1 MTKKNDYKIEI
12 RSDEVNDILSRP
24 PRWIIRWGIGV
35 IFLVVLIIIIGSSF
49 FKYPDII
56 TAPITVTSEILPANI
71 ISKVSGRINNLLVK
85 DGDSVEANNIVAI
98 IESPTEYSSYKALK
112 DLCDGFSNVITR
124 DKIIFNYTFPAN
136 LKLGN
141 IQAAYTQFLK
151 SYNDYKSFMEAN
163 YHEKKIL
170 IIKNQI
176 EQQRLMLHLCEQ
188 QMKIS
193 SEQYSLS
200 KRSYKRDSLLFS
212 QGVVAQTDIEQSRTR
227 FLATNQ
233 QLESSKSSIVNM
245 RLSLLQAE
253 QSVFELHQ
261 EKEEKIK
268 SYESSIIGNF
278 DILISQMTEWEQNYI
293 LISPI
298 RGKVSL
304 TSFWQENQNINSGEI
319 VLTVIPFNNKGI
331 SGKIFLP
338 LQGAGKIKIG
348 QRVNVKFDNYP
359 YMEYG
364 MLQVEIAKIS
374 KVPTTINNTKVLILD
389 VKFPNGLTTNY
400 GIKLELKEEMP
411 GTSEI
416 VTEDLCLFQRFL
428 NPIKHV
434 IKKNTF
440 NRALPQK
447 RDFDTQRGA
456 DTFCIDNDIVYC
468 TTVNN
473 PPKLA
478 FFIL

>member
-56 TAPITVTSEILPANI
+56 TAPITVTSEMLPANI
-71 ISKVSGRINNLLVK
+71 ISKVSGRINTLLVK
-85 DGDSVEANNIVAI
+85 DGDSVEENDIVAI

-112 DLCDGFSNVITR
+112 VLCDSFSNVITS
-124 DKIIFNYTFPAN
+124 DKIIYNYTFPAN

-141 IQAAYTQFLK
+141 IQATYTQFLK
-151 SYNDYKSFMEAN
+151 SYNDYKSFIEAN

-176 EQQRLMLHLCEQ
+176 EQQRLMLNLCEQ

-304 TSFWQENQNINSGEI
+304 TS
-319 VLTVIPFNNKGI
+319 VI
-331 SGKIFLP
+331 GK
-338 LQGAGKIKIG
+338 
-348 QRVNVKFDNYP
+348 
-359 YMEYG
+359 
-364 MLQVEIAKIS
+364 
-374 KVPTTINNTKVLILD
+374 
-389 VKFPNGLTTNY
+389 
-400 GIKLELKEEMP
+400 
-411 GTSEI
+411 
-416 VTEDLCLFQRFL
+416 
-428 NPIKHV
+428 
-434 IKKNTF
+434 
-440 NRALPQK
+440 
-447 RDFDTQRGA
+447 
-456 DTFCIDNDIVYC
+456 
-468 TTVNN
+468 
-473 PPKLA
+473 
-478 FFIL
+478 

>member
-176 EQQRLMLHLCEQ
+176 EQQRLMLNLCEQ

-200 KRSYKRDSLLFS
+200 KKSYKRDSLLFS

-227 FLATNQ
+227 FLATKQ

-245 RLSLLQAE
+245 RLSLLKAE
-253 QSVFELHQ
+253 QSVFEL
-261 EKEEKIK
+261 
-268 SYESSIIGNF
+268 
-278 DILISQMTEWEQNYI
+278 
-293 LISPI
+293 
-298 RGKVSL
+298 
-304 TSFWQENQNINSGEI
+304 NQ
-319 VLTVIPFNNKGI
+319 
-331 SGKIFLP
+331 
-338 LQGAGKIKIG
+338 
-348 QRVNVKFDNYP
+348 
-359 YMEYG
+359 
-364 MLQVEIAKIS
+364 
-374 KVPTTINNTKVLILD
+374 
-389 VKFPNGLTTNY
+389 
-400 GIKLELKEEMP
+400 
-411 GTSEI
+411 
-416 VTEDLCLFQRFL
+416 
-428 NPIKHV
+428 
-434 IKKNTF
+434 
-440 NRALPQK
+440 
-447 RDFDTQRGA
+447 
-456 DTFCIDNDIVYC
+456 
-468 TTVNN
+468 
-473 PPKLA
+473 
-478 FFIL
+478 